1 MKTKPKYALWQRI
14 LAMITV
20 IITIAL
26 LIAAFVT
33 AVIGSRL
40 YMGFLFAAIIFPI
53 LIYVILWLATVLKP
67 SEDNIGGKKE
77 EKEESS

>member
-14 LAMITV
+14 LAVITV

-40 YMGFLFAAIIFPI
+40 YLGFLFAAIIFPI

-67 SEDNIGGKKE
+67 TEDKTGGNSEEKKE
-77 EKEESS
+77 SS